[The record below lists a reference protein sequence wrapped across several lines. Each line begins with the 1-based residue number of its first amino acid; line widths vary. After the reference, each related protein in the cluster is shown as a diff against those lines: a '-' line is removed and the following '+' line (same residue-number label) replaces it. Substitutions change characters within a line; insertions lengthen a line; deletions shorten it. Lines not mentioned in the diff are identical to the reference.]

1 MNRSLSLAIGLFAMT
16 SWATAQFTNIATSG
30 WWRTNPPGTNQG
42 RGLAVGNLTAWP
54 FPAAFQ
60 VHGDLTATL
69 TGEVFRTNASQT
81 ILGVANPTYWRMFHG
96 GSTPADERG
105 QLFAVPTLG
114 HFNINSPNGH
124 FQLHTETVQRAR
136 LNGNV
141 TSNMGPPT
149 APPFTNV
156 NRDGFFALSGTADA
170 FTNIGSRAPFTRL
183 HLVDNAVNPNDP
195 VVYAQQHGFRPWQ
208 RNGIT
213 FTGNS
218 DQSYIGH
225 KYGAN
230 DNTDFVIQWSDNAN
244 GSPWGTDRMKFVFN
258 TEYNAGFT
266 RGAASV
272 DGLEALRLWPRNHQE
287 VNVGIGDFFAGNQLT
302 PATVVD
308 PTERVD
314 ILNGR
319 LRIRQLPDDS
329 AAVDSFYVMVVD
341 RTTLT
346 PGNQERGVVK
356 WVDPS
361 VFGGGGADCD
371 WTLENDG
378 VSGPAVS
385 HNVYTAVG
393 VSDDC
398 PDDDDR
404 VGIGTA
410 TPEAKLHVKK
420 AVVIDPGNDRA
431 ALFHNPNG
439 AISSIGAQ
447 GWADAGIHNIGVYGL
462 AENANRLYG
471 VWGEARNSGGGAYG
485 VRAEAYDAIT
495 PTGLY
500 ASAIG
505 GSTAYGVEG
514 LASGGALLNHGI
526 AGSAYGGEQAIG
538 VSGTASSGS
547 SANFGVYGRAVGTNA
562 WAGWFD
568 GDIWVQ
574 NTGFFTNGA
583 ATISDENLKTGIE
596 DVLGALAT
604 VIQLEPK
611 TYTFNSAD
619 YPMMNLS
626 AAPQIGLLAQDVEE
640 VVPEAVQ
647 SAVYPAQFDSLGNET
662 SAAFPLKAIDY
673 NKLIPLLI
681 GAVKELSEQNVQM
694 QEQVAAVQQQLAAC
708 CASPN
713 DDGTRSTTG
722 SAVDEGAITPAQE
735 RLLRIAP
742 NPFTDRTTLF
752 CTLEHAGR
760 MQLLVNSSDGRS
772 LMVLS
777 EGQREAGEFQYEWST
792 ENLAP
797 GGYYITLL
805 LDGEPVVKRA
815 VKVGR

>member
-1 MNRSLSLAIGLFAMT
+1 MNNKQRQ
-16 SWATAQFTNIATSG
+16 ATAVMALLCTLGLQAQVMNNPQGDYRLTLSGNNPRSFTVGGTFSPVGFMSALTVRGDQMGGTSV
-30 WWRTNPPGTNQG
+30 TP
-42 RGLAVGNLTAWP
+42 
-54 FPAAFQ
+54 
-60 VHGDLTATL
+60 
-69 TGEVFRTNASQT
+69 EVFRTNAPT
-81 ILGVANPTYWRMFHG
+81 TANTFWRMFQG
-96 GSTPADERG
+96 GTTAGFERG
-105 QLFAVPTLG
+105 QLFAEPG
-114 HFNINSPNGH
+114 NSHFNINAPNGH
-124 FQLHTETVQRAR
+124 IRWWTGSVERAR
-136 LNGNV
+136 LNQTG
-141 TSNMGPPT
+141 TYL
-149 APPFTNV
+149 V
-156 NRDGFFALSGTADA
+156 NNWAVNSAGFFGLSPDNTLWDPITGT
-170 FTNIGSRAPFTRL
+170 GPFTRQHL
-183 HLVDNAVNPNDP
+183 HNGGVP
-195 VVYAQQHGFRPWQ
+195 QQASFRNWM
-208 RNGIT
+208 RNGTT
-213 FTGNS
+213 FTGNQ
-218 DQSYIGH
+218 DHSYVGQ
-225 KYGAN
+225 KYGN
-230 DNTDFVIQWSDNAN
+230 VDFTDMVIHWSDNP
-244 GSPWGTDRMKFVFN
+244 GVQLKDRLRFLFTSGFN
-258 TEYNAGFT
+258 LFAPS
-266 RGAASV
+266 GADSYE
-272 DGLEALRLWPRNHQE
+272 GLEAMRIFPVRNDE
-287 VNVGIGDFFAGNQLT
+287 AYIGLGDFFAGNQAA
-302 PATVVD
+302 PQTVVE
-308 PTERVD
+308 PTERLDV
-314 ILNGR
+314 LNGR
-319 LRIRQLPDDS
+319 VRIRRLPDQ
-329 AAVDSFYVMVVD
+329 AAATDSFYVMVVD

-385 HNVYTAVG
+385 HNVYTAVD

-471 VWGEARNSGGGAYG
+471 VWGVARNSGGGAYG

-547 SANFGVYGRAVGTNA
+547 SANFGVYGRAVGANA

-574 NTGFFTNGA
+574 NTGFFTNGT

-752 CTLEHAGR
+752 CTLERAGR
-760 MQLLVNSSDGRS
+760 MQLLANSADGRS
-772 LMVLS
+772 LLVLS

-805 LDGEPVVKRA
+805 LDGEPLVKRA